1 MRRSKLQDLHVR
13 DIMSTDLVTVTV
25 DDTLGDALGKMKRH
39 EVHELPVLRGKV
51 LAGLVTLNGIIR
63 RKALPHTTKV
73 STLLQPAPEVT
84 PDDDLPTVAEKLIQS
99 GFRAMPVVERK
110 RPVGIVSRTDLAKV
124 VANLEDFEGVQVAD
138 IMTPNPQTVSE
149 EDTVDHAIRLMQSLG
164 ERSLPVV
171 DAHRR
176 LIGVVGMKDIQ
187 EIFARPKERVESG
200 TFVGEKVKLDLQVKG
215 VMHYPVVTVGPDAS
229 VRQAAELM
237 VKNGISSV
245 IVVEKDEP
253 VGVVTKLD
261 LTELLV
267 GRKEREEVLVQIRCL
282 EDEQPDVYVVLY
294 DIIRTKM
301 HKISNVTIPKSLI
314 VHVQAYKAEGDRAKY
329 SLHARFQTAHKMY
342 YLAHFDWDL
351 NLAMAGLMDILEKQI
366 LKAKERRVTDR
377 LKTPPSVGRG
387 TS

>member
-73 STLLQPAPEVT
+73 STLLQPASEVT

-99 GFRAMPVVERK
+99 GFRAMPVVEGK
-110 RPVGIVSRTDLAKV
+110 RLVGIVSRTDLAKV

-138 IMTPNPQTVSE
+138 
-149 EDTVDHAIRLMQSLG
+149 
-164 ERSLPVV
+164 
-171 DAHRR
+171 
-176 LIGVVGMKDIQ
+176 
-187 EIFARPKERVESG
+187 
-200 TFVGEKVKLDLQVKG
+200 
-215 VMHYPVVTVGPDAS
+215 
-229 VRQAAELM
+229 LM

-267 GRKEREEVLVQIRCL
+267 GRKEREEVLVQISGL
-282 EDEQPDVYVVLY
+282 EDEQPDVYEGLY
-294 DIIRTKM
+294 DIIRKTM